1 MGREQKLVTPYEHA
15 NAIESSLYQ
24 PKDIFSVA
32 LTVSLSLTRTKGHG
46 NSLGVM
52 MQSLQLLES
61 L

>member
-52 MQSLQLLES
+52 MQSLL
-61 L
+61 